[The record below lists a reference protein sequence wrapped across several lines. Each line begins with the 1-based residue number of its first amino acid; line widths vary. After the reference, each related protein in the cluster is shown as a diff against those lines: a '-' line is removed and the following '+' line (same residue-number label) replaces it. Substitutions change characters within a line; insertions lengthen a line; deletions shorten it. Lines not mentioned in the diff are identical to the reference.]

1 MQISTGGLRARFKLE
16 TVTPNLIVKA
26 ITILGAIAVA
36 VLFFFAIVFALA
48 ASVQATATRLVTS
61 GLLFIIGL
69 AVIVGIY
76 YVTRKPKTVIQ
87 RLEVSGQM
95 KAEAIKCPNCSASI
109 DANQIKI
116 VSGVPYVKCPYCGTT
131 FEVTEEPKW

>member
-1 MQISTGGLRARFKLE
+1 MKII
-16 TVTPNLIVKA
+16 TVI
-26 ITILGAIAVA
+26 GAIV
-36 VLFFFAIVFALA
+36 VSICFFFAVIFAIASSYIGLTAQA
-48 ASVQATATRLVTS
+48 AQSRVLTS
-61 GLLFIIGL
+61 AILFTVGL

-87 RLEVSGQM
+87 QLEISGQM
-95 KAEAIKCPNCSASI
+95 KAAQIKCPNCGGSI

-131 FEVTEEPKW
+131 FEVAEEPKW